1 MRKRAFSLLAIIV
14 ALTMFCTS
22 ALAEQ
27 TADLTYTVAEKL
39 IKQLQA
45 GSGFEG
51 TLTVESTAVEGREA
65 DALTTIQPLT
75 FNVTYLYVRADTATQ
90 TDAESRWAI
99 SLLDGENALG
109 NAEVSL
115 QSGVTSLRSSL
126 LGDSWVIFGGAQE
139 AVEADGAIGQATE
152 SLAAQSIAPGLISFA
167 TEVLARTHDVDFTKW
182 DSTLET
188 YTTKIDLWI
197 EAYREGAKLGKAEDG
212 TTTMEVN
219 YTIPASAFKA
229 QLKQMV
235 MDMLAD
241 QDLLDRLSTLIGSE
255 AAQQYLNPELQSY
268 YFYAIDELPVNEEMT
283 ISRTVSLKGDT
294 LALSLAL
301 PLYDSQGGAINLQY
315 ERHQGEGD
323 LPDENTIE
331 LSSDRA
337 LIQLNYQTY
346 STLTGTTVYQGT
358 LLREPRGAET
368 FEVGAQD
375 SADDSVADSTA
386 KTLSIAFTLSSQSA
400 TTTDAQG
407 KDILSMNYELNLSPD
422 YAPGAEDQDDQ
433 APTEAQ
439 KAQYVVFDPVDLVL
453 GVAFTSGQAKNA
465 STSLDATL
473 TVTGDQMPETIR
485 LSFTGKTRSKWTP
498 EAVDRDTAINLSEM
512 DAQALQTML
521 TQAGVKGGLMLL
533 PFIGLPSSQPATETP
548 ATQVPTVGLAQ

>member
-14 ALTMFCTS
+14 ALTMLCAS

-27 TADLTYTVAEKL
+27 TAELNYTVSEKL
-39 IKQLQA
+39 FKQLQA

-51 TLTVESTAVEGREA
+51 TLTVESTAVQGREA
-65 DALTTIQPLT
+65 EALTTIQPLT
-75 FNVTYLYVRADTATQ
+75 FDVTYLYVRADSATQ

-99 SLLDGENALG
+99 TLMDGEKTLG

-126 LGDSWVIFGGAQE
+126 LGDAWVLFGGAE
-139 AVEADGAIGQATE
+139 ESVSAVGAIGQVTDG
-152 SLAAQSIAPGLISFA
+152 LASQSIAPGLFSFA
-167 TEVLARTHDVDFTKW
+167 SGVLAHAHDVDFTKW
-182 DSTLET
+182 DSVLET

-197 EAYREGAKLGKAEDG
+197 EGYREGAKLGKAEDG

-219 YTIPASAFKA
+219 YTIPASALKA

-241 QDLLDRLSTLIGSE
+241 QDLLSRLTLLIGTE

-268 YFYAIDELPVNEEMT
+268 YFYCIDELPVNEEMT

-294 LALSLAL
+294 LALSMAL
-301 PLYDSQGGAINLQY
+301 PLYDSQGGAIDLRY

-331 LSSDRA
+331 LSSDRE
-337 LIQLNYQTY
+337 LIQINYQTY

-358 LLREPRGAET
+358 LLREPQGTET
-368 FEVGAQD
+368 FEVGTEN
-375 SADDSVADSTA
+375 SAAVSTA
-386 KTLSIAFTLSSQSA
+386 KTLSVAFTLSSQNA

-407 KDILSMNYELNLSPD
+407 KDTLSMNYELNLSPD
-422 YAPGAEDQDDQ
+422 YTPGVENPDTEE
-433 APTEAQ
+433 PTEAQ
-439 KAQYVVFDPVDLVL
+439 KAQYVVFDPLDLLL
-453 GVAFTSGQAKNA
+453 GVAFSSGQAKNA

-473 TVTGDQMPETIR
+473 TVSGDQMPETIR
-485 LSFTGKTRSKWTP
+485 LSFSGKTRSKWTP
-498 EAVDRDTAINLSEM
+498 EAVNKDTAIKLSEL

-521 TQAGVKGGLMLL
+521 TQAGVKGGLLLL
-533 PFIGLPSSQPATETP
+533 PYIGLPVSQPATETP
-548 ATQVPTVGLAQ
+548 ATQTPTVGLAK

>member
-1 MRKRAFSLLAIIV
+1 MRKRAYSLLAIIV
-14 ALTMFCTS
+14 ALTMLCAS

-27 TADLTYTVAEKL
+27 TAALTYTVAEKL

-75 FNVTYLYVRADTATQ
+75 FNVTYLYVRADSATQ

-126 LGDSWVIFGGAQE
+126 LGDSWVVFDGAQE
-139 AVEADGAIGQATE
+139 AVAADGAIGQATA

-167 TEVLARTHDVDFTKW
+167 AEVLAHTHDVDFTKW
-182 DSTLET
+182 DSTLDT

-229 QLKQMV
+229 QLKQLV

-241 QDLLDRLSTLIGSE
+241 QELLSRLSALLGTE

-315 ERHQGEGD
+315 NRHQGEGD

-358 LLREPRGAET
+358 LLRESRGAET

-375 SADDSVADSTA
+375 SADDSAAISTV

-407 KDILSMNYELNLSPD
+407 KDTLSMNYELNLSPD
-422 YAPGAEDQDDQ
+422 YTPGAEDQDAQ

-439 KAQYVVFDPVDLVL
+439 KAQYVVFDPLDLDL
-453 GVAFTSGQAKNA
+453 SIAFTSGQAKNA

-473 TVTGDQMPETIR
+473 TVLGDQMPETIR

-498 EAVDRDTAINLSEM
+498 EAVNRDTAINLSEM

-533 PFIGLPSSQPATETP
+533 PFIGLPVSQPATETP
-548 ATQVPTVGLAQ
+548 ATQVPTVGLAK